1 MICKIRCLEKQFSV
15 NGRRRV
21 LEDACAL
28 LPSAGRAGR
37 GPAPATARDAGGSG
51 GCARRCGEGAP
62 PDASAQTHAG
72 PRGEGRALGTRGP
85 AKRGISTRP
94 RRPSMAPALLC
105 RLILEYRACHSPGHA
120 DIFHSL
126 HDAML
131 SLNPKPR
138 SACAGNMSIAFPCD
152 LSKPSPPGSDG
163 LSWPASPPGRTC
175 LTCSP
180 TGRCFLERGL
190 YPTALRLILDSSV
203 RPSCQTIHAA
213 GSGFMCTSLATIYLA
228 P

>member
-1 MICKIRCLEKQFSV
+1 M

-28 LPSAGRAGR
+28 LLSAGRAGR
-37 GPAPATARDAGGSG
+37 GPAPATASDAGGSG

-62 PDASAQTHAG
+62 P
-72 PRGEGRALGTRGP
+72 RRLGTDTRGAAWGGP
-85 AKRGISTRP
+85 GARHTRP

-120 DIFHSL
+120 DIFHFL

-163 LSWPASPPGRTC
+163 LSWPSSSPGRRTC

-203 RPSCQTIHAA
+203 RPSCRTIHAA
-213 GSGFMCTSLATIYLA
+213 VSGFMCTSLATIYLA

>member
-1 MICKIRCLEKQFSV
+1 MFWKT
-15 NGRRRV
+15 RV
-21 LEDACAL
+21 RSCRLPGELDAAQPPQL
-28 LPSAGRAGR
+28 
-37 GPAPATARDAGGSG
+37 PATPEEA
-51 GCARRCGEGAP
+51 EGARGGVGKARLP
-62 PDASAQTHAG
+62 NASAQTHAG

-85 AKRGISTRP
+85 AKRGISTWP

-120 DIFHSL
+120 DIFHFL

-163 LSWPASPPGRTC
+163 LSWPSSSPGRRTC
-175 LTCSP
+175 LTFSP

>member
-1 MICKIRCLEKQFSV
+1 MSREAILRERKEACS
-15 NGRRRV
+15 GRRV
-21 LEDACAL
+21 C
-28 LPSAGRAGR
+28 
-37 GPAPATARDAGGSG
+37 APAVCRESWTRPSPRN
-51 GCARRCGEGAP
+51 CQRRRRKRRVREAVWGRR
-62 PDASAQTHAG
+62 AS
-72 PRGEGRALGTRGP
+72 RRLGTDTRGAAWGGP
-85 AKRGISTRP
+85 GARHTRP

-105 RLILEYRACHSPGHA
+105 RLILEYRACHSPSHA
-120 DIFHSL
+120 DIFHFL

-138 SACAGNMSIAFPCD
+138 SACAGNMSIVFPCD

-163 LSWPASPPGRTC
+163 LSWPGSSPGRTC